1 MKLILIFLKILM
13 LFIMIF
19 SDCHRKDNFPI
30 LKGDYLGQKPP
41 GDIPEIFAPGI
52 ITHGFHELSISFS
65 PAGDELFYSMS
76 DRGYAH
82 YALIHLQMQ
91 DNTWLSPRL
100 APFSKKMS
108 VYTSC
113 FSPDGNTLFFST
125 NRPIIQ
131 GTDTLTDVSI
141 WSVEKRNGSWG
152 EAKPMSYPLNSG
164 SKAFIQSVSQKKTI
178 YLSKRIPERQHDIF
192 AAHFVDGRYLQPIS
206 IKGAVNSEFGEV
218 RPFIAPDE
226 SYLIFQSD
234 RDGSYGGN
242 DLWISFKNQE
252 DDWGQPINLGEPINS
267 AASDFGPSVTPDG
280 KYLFFSSYRTHNP
293 EFYRNKGYKTLLDLY
308 RSPLNGYATLYWVDA
323 RFIEKLKQ
331 ENEK

>member
-1 MKLILIFLKILM
+1 
-13 LFIMIF
+13 
-19 SDCHRKDNFPI
+19 
-30 LKGDYLGQKPP
+30 
-41 GDIPEIFAPGI
+41 
-52 ITHGFHELSISFS
+52 
-65 PAGDELFYSMS
+65 
-76 DRGYAH
+76 
-82 YALIHLQMQ
+82 
-91 DNTWLSPRL
+91 
-100 APFSKKMS
+100 
-108 VYTSC
+108 
-113 FSPDGNTLFFST
+113 
-125 NRPIIQ
+125 
-131 GTDTLTDVSI
+131 
-141 WSVEKRNGSWG
+141 
-152 EAKPMSYPLNSG
+152 MSYPLNSG

-242 DLWISFKNQE
+242 DLWISFKNQD

-267 AASDFGPSVTPDG
+267 ASSDFGPTITPDG
-280 KYLFFSSYRTHNP
+280 KYLFFSSYRTHDP
-293 EFYRNKGYKTLLDLY
+293 ESFRNKDHKALLDLY
-308 RSPLNGYATLYWVDA
+308 GSPLNGYATLYWVDA